1 MPLTLRPTGLAA
13 PGYKHLH
20 DYEVLDAGRS
30 VGRIYEIRAPL
41 QPDQQWFW
49 SITVV
54 GAQRSGIITS
64 GRAATFDAAK
74 VQFSENWTALVNSGG
89 YLRK

>member
-1 MPLTLRPTGLAA
+1 MPLTLRATGLA
-13 PGYKHLH
+13 PPVYEDLK
-20 DYEVLDAGRS
+20 DYEVLADGQS
-30 VGRIYEIRAPL
+30 VGRIYEIRAPV
-41 QPDQQWFW
+41 QPDELWFW

-54 GAQRSGIITS
+54 GADRAGIATS
-64 GRAATFDAAK
+64 GQTKTFDAAK